1 MFTCFLLTS
10 INATNLQVIQVA
22 FILLLYFPLVRLVHL
37 IELVPVSL
45 LLLQDLLVLT
55 LDLLHDHLSLL
66 GDLLLQVVLR
76 EEVIQLLQ
84 NGLGRNLDELGS
96 KEMER
101 KMNESTLTLVFSA
114 TGGLGGTS
122 GALGG

>member
-1 MFTCFLLTS
+1 MTL
-10 INATNLQVIQVA
+10 
-22 FILLLYFPLVRLVHL
+22 ILLLDFPLVCLVHL
-37 IELVPVSL
+37 VQLVPMRL

-114 TGGLGGTS
+114 TGVLGGTS

>member
-1 MFTCFLLTS
+1 MV
-10 INATNLQVIQVA
+10 NNLEVIQMTL
-22 FILLLYFPLVRLVHL
+22 ILLLYFPLVCLVHFV
-37 IELVPVSL
+37 ELVPMCL
-45 LLLQDLLVLT
+45 LLLQDLLVLP
-55 LDLLHDHLSLL
+55 LYLLHDHLPLL
-66 GDLLLQVVLR
+66 RNLLLQVVLS
-76 EEVIQLLQ
+76 EEVIEFLQ

-101 KMNESTLTLVFSA
+101 KMNESTLTLVFSD